1 MNVKQFIDRT
11 LSLGAVGL
19 LVPTF
24 LILASWN
31 ALPGDRLY
39 PVKTGLEDAT
49 ILLLKGT
56 SSGRYLS
63 VRYTK
68 RRFQEANQLLRS
80 RFSTEGYPLLIAEA
94 RESKELIVG
103 SEDAKNAQILSQD
116 ITTYRQEIQKTQSEL
131 AGALV
136 QLETTERELSRI
148 ESELQTVAQENTL

>member
-1 MNVKQFIDRT
+1 MSVKRFIDRT
-11 LSLGAVGL
+11 LSVGAVVL
-19 LVPTF
+19 TVPTF

-56 SSGRYLS
+56 SFGRYLTIT
-63 VRYTK
+63 YTK
-68 RRFQEANQLLRS
+68 RRFQEANRLLRS
-80 RFSTEGYPLLIAEA
+80 QFSTEGYLLLIAQA
-94 RESKELIVG
+94 RESKELIVA
-103 SEDAKNAQILSQD
+103 SDDATNARILARD

-136 QLETTERELSRI
+136 QLETTEHELSKI
-148 ESELQTVAQENTL
+148 ESELKTVN